1 MIVYL
6 TFSRYLELGGELK
19 EPEFIRAELMARI
32 KIDSITFNRLQSL
45 PSDDPVWEKVEY
57 LVFELI
63 HREYLGKLNGKDTTS
78 ESNNGRSVTWESREG
93 KADDLIKMYLP
104 MFFSQGGITAV
115 KVLRV

>member
-78 ESNNGRSVTWESREG
+78 ESNNGRSVTYASIEWEAYNYIRTCLSATPTLFYAG
-93 KADDLIKMYLP
+93 NNI
-104 MFFSQGGITAV
+104 
-115 KVLRV
+115 